1 MCRRKGAGRR
11 LPLGRKNR
19 RAPLV
24 SALLAVGL
32 FGISARPAMA
42 DITGS
47 AAVPTTDESNAPQL
61 PQVTVTSQRAHGF
74 APASVETGPYRG
86 MDVLDVPAT
95 VNVVT
100 RSVMDAQG
108 DTGLYDALR
117 NVAGVTR
124 QQLSGLA
131 YDNLSIRGVPLDNRA
146 SFYFNGILPIDNN
159 IWMPME
165 DKERVEV
172 LKAASALYYGFAAP
186 AGIVNM
192 VTKRAGTEPVTSVS
206 LLGDSR
212 GSYGTHV
219 DIARRFGTDDQFGG
233 ARQCDG

>member
-1 MCRRKGAGRR
+1 MCRGKGAGRR
-11 LPLGRKNR
+11 SLLNKGG
-19 RAPLV
+19 PLV

-32 FGISARPAMA
+32 IGMSARPAMA
-42 DITGS
+42 DTTS
-47 AAVPTTDESNAPQL
+47 STTVPATDESNAQL
-61 PQVTVTSQRAHGF
+61 PPVAVTSQRAHGF

-86 MDVLDVPAT
+86 MDALDVPAT

-131 YDNLSIRGVPLDNRA
+131 YDNLSIRGIPLDNRA

-192 VTKRAGTEPVTSVS
+192 VTKRAGTEPE
-206 LLGDSR
+206 LK
-212 GSYGTHV
+212 
-219 DIARRFGTDDQFGG
+219 
-233 ARQCDG
+233 C